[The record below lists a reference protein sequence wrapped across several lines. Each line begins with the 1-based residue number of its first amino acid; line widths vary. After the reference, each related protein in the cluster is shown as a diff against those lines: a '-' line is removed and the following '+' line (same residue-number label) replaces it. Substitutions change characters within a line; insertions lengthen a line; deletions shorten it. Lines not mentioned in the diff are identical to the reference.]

1 MFSKVIG
8 AVPSCVTAGERMS
21 YPRIIVPR
29 PDFKKLCKEIEWF
42 IGNLVQEANA
52 KGVVIGLSGG
62 VDSSLVAT
70 LCVRSLDPT
79 RVLGIL
85 MPTNFT
91 PQHDNDDA
99 LTLAE
104 WLGIRTK
111 LINVQH
117 LHEAFS
123 QTLECDN
130 TEPGQRVP
138 LANVLARIRMTILYY
153 YANLNKYLVA
163 GTGDRSED
171 LIGYFTKHGDG
182 GVDFLPISHL
192 YKTQV
197 RGLAK
202 YVGVPER
209 IAYKPSSPQLY
220 PGHQAIDE
228 IPINYEKLDL
238 VLVGLYDE
246 TLSPYEVSQ
255 STGIPLNVV
264 KEVQQRVKASK
275 HKRVYPPMVREW

>member
-1 MFSKVIG
+1 LY
-8 AVPSCVTAGERMS
+8 VTAGEKMS
-21 YPRIIVPR
+21 SPKIIMPRL
-29 PDFKKLCKEIEWF
+29 DFEKSTDEIARF
-42 IGNLVQEANA
+42 IRNLVQEAIA

-70 LCVRSLDPT
+70 LCVRSLDQT

-91 PQHDNDDA
+91 PQEDVDDA
-99 LTLAE
+99 LALAE

-111 LINVQH
+111 MINVQH
-117 LHEAFS
+117 LHGAFT
-123 QTLECDN
+123 QTLEREN
-130 TEPGQRVP
+130 TEPRSRVP
-138 LANVLARIRMTILYY
+138 VANVLARIRMTILYY
-153 YANLNKYLVA
+153 YANRNNYLVA

-197 RGLAK
+197 RALAK
-202 YVGVPER
+202 YLGVPER

-228 IPINYEKLDL
+228 IPINYEQLDL
-238 VLVGLYDE
+238 VLVGLYDKK
-246 TLSPYEVSQ
+246 LSPHEVSQ
-255 STGIPLNVV
+255 STGIPINVV
-264 KEVQQRVKASK
+264 NEVQQRVKTSK
-275 HKRVYPPMVREW
+275 HKRAYPPMVREW

>member
-1 MFSKVIG
+1 MRS
-8 AVPSCVTAGERMS
+8 
-21 YPRIIVPR
+21 PRIIVPQ
-29 PDFKKLCKEIEWF
+29 PDFEKQCTEIERF
-42 IGNLVQEANA
+42 IRNLVQRANA

-70 LCVRSLDPT
+70 LCVRSLDQT

-91 PQHDNDDA
+91 PQADVDDA
-99 LTLAE
+99 LALAE

-111 LINVQH
+111 RIHVQP

-123 QTLECDN
+123 QTLESENRD
-130 TEPGQRVP
+130 PRQRVP
-138 LANVLARIRMTILYY
+138 LANILARIRMTILYY
-153 YANLNKYLVA
+153 YANRHIYLVA

-197 RGLAK
+197 RALAK
-202 YVGVPER
+202 YLGVPER

-220 PGHQAIDE
+220 PGHLATDE
-228 IPINYEKLDL
+228 IPIDYEQLDL

-246 TLSPYEVSQ
+246 KLSPVEVSQ

-264 KEVQQRVKASK
+264 KEVQQRVTASQ
-275 HKRVYPPMVREW
+275 HKRAYPPMVREW